1 MSVFCS
7 NGIRLLTLHHG
18 FKFHFHCG
26 MYTTQKMLVGDYQ
39 GGKVQDAKP
48 KVQKQLLDSGGAA
61 LYQEPEKTVISRS
74 GDVCVVALC
83 DQW

>member
-1 MSVFCS
+1 
-7 NGIRLLTLHHG
+7 
-18 FKFHFHCG
+18 
-26 MYTTQKMLVGDYQ
+26 MLVGDYQ
-39 GGKVQDAKP
+39 GEKVQDAKP